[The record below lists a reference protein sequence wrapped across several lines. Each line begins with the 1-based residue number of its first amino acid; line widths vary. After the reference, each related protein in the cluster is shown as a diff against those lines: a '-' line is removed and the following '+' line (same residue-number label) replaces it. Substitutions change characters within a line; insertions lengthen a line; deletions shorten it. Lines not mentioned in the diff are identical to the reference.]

1 MKVTLGQHSLGKQGG
16 VNQDFHGAML
26 PTGHLRAARGIALA
40 VADGIG
46 SSRVSQVAS
55 SAAVRGFLEDYYAT
69 PDAWPVRRAAQQVL
83 AATNAWL
90 HAQNQRGPARF
101 DKDSGYVCAFSA
113 LILHGH
119 DLHLLHVGDARICR
133 VHPQA
138 LEPLTENHRLHV
150 GAGQSYLARAL
161 GLHAHVEIDTR
172 CWPAEVGDLYLLATD
187 GAHGHLDAAAVHA
200 ALHRHGDDLDAAAR
214 ALCEHARTQGSE
226 DDATVQLLRID
237 ALPAATGLNTLLPR
251 DGLRLP
257 PPFAPR
263 MAFEGYTIV
272 RALHVGPRSHV
283 HLAVDDATGEPV
295 ALKTPAASAHE
306 DEAFLDRFL
315 LDEWVASRID
325 SPHVVRARAPQRP
338 RGHLF
343 AALEYVPGQTLAQ
356 WMVDHPRPALEE
368 VRAIVEQVA
377 RGLQA
382 LHRREVLHQ
391 DLRPANV
398 VIDAQGT
405 ACIIDL
411 ASAHVPGLHAASDG
425 PPTTIEGTLQYTA
438 PEYLTGQGGDARSDL
453 FALAAIAYEMLAG
466 QLPYGLQAARL
477 RPGSDARRLRYV
489 PLTHHRPD
497 LPAWL
502 DAVLRKALHP
512 QPARRQQ
519 AVGEFAHDLRAP
531 GPDFHRRR
539 APPLAE
545 RDPVAFWQAV
555 AALLALAVVALLGM
569 LARMLL

>member
-1 MKVTLGQHSLGKQGG
+1 MKVTLGQHSLAKQGG

-90 HAQNQRGPARF
+90 HAQNQRSPARF

-113 LILHGH
+113 LILQGH

-138 LEPLTENHRLHV
+138 LEPLTEDHRLHV
-150 GAGQSYLARAL
+150 GAGRSYLARAL

-172 CWPAEVGDLYLLATD
+172 CWPAEAGDLYLLATD

-200 ALHRHGDDLDAAAR
+200 ALRRHGDDLDAAAR
-214 ALCEHARTQGSE
+214 ALCEHARAYGST

-237 ALPAATGLNTLLPR
+237 TLPEATGLGTLLPR

-257 PPFAPR
+257 PPLAPR

-272 RALHVGPRSHV
+272 RALHVGARSHV
-283 HLAVDDATGEPV
+283 HLATDDASGETV
-295 ALKTPAASAHE
+295 VLKTPAASAHE

-325 SPHVVRARAPQRP
+325 SPHVVRARAPRRP

-356 WMVDHPRPALEE
+356 WMVDHPRPALGE
-368 VRAIVEQVA
+368 VRTIVEQVA

-382 LHRREVLHQ
+382 LHRRGMLHQ

-405 ACIIDL
+405 ARIIDL
-411 ASAHVPGLHAASDG
+411 ASAHVPGLYAADEAR
-425 PPTTIEGTLQYTA
+425 PMAIEGTLQYTA
-438 PEYLTGQGGDARSDL
+438 PEYLAGQGGDERSDL
-453 FALAAIAYEMLAG
+453 FSLAAIAYQMLAG
-466 QLPYGLQAARL
+466 QLPYGLQPARL
-477 RPGSDARRLRYV
+477 RPGDDPRRLRYV
-489 PLTHHRPD
+489 PLAHHRPD

-519 AVGEFAHDLRAP
+519 AAAEFAHDLRAP

-545 RDPVAFWQAV
+545 RDPVAFWQTV
-555 AALLALAVVALLGM
+555 AALLGLAVIGLLGVVALV
-569 LARMLL
+569 

>member
-1 MKVTLGQHSLGKQGG
+1 M
-16 VNQDFHGAML
+16 
-26 PTGHLRAARGIALA
+26 
-40 VADGIG
+40 
-46 SSRVSQVAS
+46 
-55 SAAVRGFLEDYYAT
+55 
-69 PDAWPVRRAAQQVL
+69 
-83 AATNAWL
+83 
-90 HAQNQRGPARF
+90 
-101 DKDSGYVCAFSA
+101 
-113 LILHGH
+113 
-119 DLHLLHVGDARICR
+119 
-133 VHPQA
+133 
-138 LEPLTENHRLHV
+138 
-150 GAGQSYLARAL
+150 
-161 GLHAHVEIDTR
+161 
-172 CWPAEVGDLYLLATD
+172 
-187 GAHGHLDAAAVHA
+187 
-200 ALHRHGDDLDAAAR
+200 
-214 ALCEHARTQGSE
+214 
-226 DDATVQLLRID
+226 
-237 ALPAATGLNTLLPR
+237 
-251 DGLRLP
+251 
-257 PPFAPR
+257 
-263 MAFEGYTIV
+263 
-272 RALHVGPRSHV
+272 
-283 HLAVDDATGEPV
+283 
-295 ALKTPAASAHE
+295 
-306 DEAFLDRFL
+306 
-315 LDEWVASRID
+315 
-325 SPHVVRARAPQRP
+325 
-338 RGHLF
+338 
-343 AALEYVPGQTLAQ
+343 
-356 WMVDHPRPALEE
+356 
-368 VRAIVEQVA
+368 
-377 RGLQA
+377 
-382 LHRREVLHQ
+382 LHQ

-405 ACIIDL
+405 ARIIDL